1 MRELLKGILGV
12 PRIGYNTLLYFTILD
27 IHMSEVVEERSRIHQ
42 LPPQLANQIAAG
54 EVVERPSSVVKE
66 LLENSI
72 DAGADQI
79 EVDVEEGG
87 IRLIRVRD
95 NGGGIVKEDL
105 PLALS
110 RHATSK
116 IHSLDDLER
125 VASLGF
131 RGEALPS
138 ISSVSRLQL
147 RSRVVDEDRGW
158 HVEGDGRELP
168 LDAKPVAHPVG
179 TTIEVRDLFFNTPAR
194 RKFLRT
200 SKTEFGHL
208 EDVVKRVALSHYEIA
223 FTLKHNQKIVHSLPR
238 AGGQIQK
245 EKRVASVCG
254 SNFIDNAVF
263 IEMEAAGLRLW
274 GWVGLPTY
282 SRSQSDMQYFYV
294 NKRMVRDKL
303 VTHAIRQAYR
313 DVLFHGRHPAY
324 VLYLELDPGIVDV
337 NAHPAKHEVRFR
349 EGRLVHDFIFRSIHD
364 ALADVRPGEQDS
376 GIVREGGEW
385 ISSGANGQVQQSPL
399 QQNSQSSPT
408 VQDQIGFYQALHPQT
423 TTQFNSYAKA
433 AVAEPH
439 IDNQPDG
446 QLHPLGYAI
455 AQLHGVYVLAQNQQ
469 GMVLVDMH
477 AAHERITY
485 EKMKQDLAE
494 QGIRSMRLLVPITVS
509 VSSREAGIAEE
520 HQQEFNQFGF
530 EIDRMG
536 PESLVVRQVPSL
548 LKDADVEK
556 LVRDVLA
563 DLLEYGISQRLKDVA
578 HELLATMACHGS
590 VRANRQLTV
599 IEMNALLRQMEETER
614 SGQCNH
620 GRPTWVQLSMDQL
633 DKLFLRGQ

>member
-1 MRELLKGILGV
+1 
-12 PRIGYNTLLYFTILD
+12 
-27 IHMSEVVEERSRIHQ
+27 MSEIVEERSRIRQ

-72 DAGADQI
+72 DAGANQI
-79 EVDVEEGG
+79 EIDIEEGG

-95 NGGGIVKEDL
+95 NGGGIVKDDL

-116 IHSLDDLER
+116 IHSLEDLES

-138 ISSVSRLQL
+138 ISSVSRLQV
-147 RSRVVDEDRGW
+147 RSRIRDDESGW
-158 HVEGDGRELP
+158 HVEGDGRELA
-168 LDAKPVAHPVG
+168 LDARPVAHPVG

-200 SKTEFGHL
+200 PKTEFGHL
-208 EDVVKRVALSHYEIA
+208 EDVVKRVALSHYDVA
-223 FTLKHNQKIVHSLPR
+223 FVLKHNQKIMHNLPI
-238 AGGQIQK
+238 AKGQVQQ
-245 EKRVASVCG
+245 EKRVSAVCG
-254 SNFIDNAVF
+254 SGFIDNAVF
-263 IEMEAAGLRLW
+263 IEMHGAGLRLW

-282 SRSQSDMQYFYV
+282 SRSQADMQYFYV

-313 DVLFHGRHPAY
+313 DVLFSGRHPAY
-324 VLYLELDPGIVDV
+324 VLYLELDPTIVDV

-349 EGRLVHDFIFRSIHD
+349 EGRLVHNFIFRSIHD
-364 ALADVRPGEQDS
+364 ALADVRPGEQDT
-376 GIVREGGEW
+376 GVVREGGEW
-385 ISSGANGQVQQSPL
+385 VAPNGTSQVVGDSASQHTQQAL
-399 QQNSQSSPT
+399 MADRAPT
-408 VQDQIGFYQALHPQT
+408 VQDQIGFYKALHPQT
-423 TTQFNSYAKA
+423 TSSFSSSDRGTAFQTISVQTPEARDETQK
-433 AVAEPH
+433 
-439 IDNQPDG
+439 
-446 QLHPLGYAI
+446 LHPLGYAI
-455 AQLHGVYVLAQNQQ
+455 AQLHGVYILAQNAQ
-469 GMVLVDMH
+469 GMVMVDMH

-509 VSSREAGIAEE
+509 VSSREAGMAEE
-520 HQQEFNQFGF
+520 HREEFSQFGF

-548 LKDADVEK
+548 LKDADIEK
-556 LVRDVLA
+556 LVRDVLS
-563 DLLEYGISQRLKDVA
+563 DLLEHGMSQRLNDVA

-590 VRANRQLTV
+590 VRANRQLS
-599 IEMNALLRQMEETER
+599 ILEMNALLRQMEETER

-620 GRPTWVQLSMDQL
+620 GRPTWIQLSMDQL